1 MTPPPMAPR
10 QTTKTPDRM
19 YGKRKLRNPHQGS
32 TGEPQSRRFY
42 RDVDGI
48 LLLDKPL
55 GLSSNAALQQVRGLF
70 GALKAG
76 HAGSLDPLASGLL
89 PVCFGQATKVC
100 GRLLN
105 SGKTYLVTAQLGA
118 RTESLDCETEVIERA
133 AVPVLDTAG
142 VDAVLATFL
151 GEQDQVPPMHSALKQ
166 DGKRLY
172 ELARRGESVER
183 QPRRITIHSI
193 RQVRLSTEQ
202 IEFEVRCSKGT
213 YIRSLAADIA
223 AKLGTLGYVAALRR
237 LTVEPFEG
245 LPMHTFET
253 LEAQLGAG
261 PADVLDCLL
270 LTADAAFQ
278 DLASTQLGRDG
289 ERDLLRGQ
297 AVSTLTPAP
306 AGPLRAYG
314 PNGRFL
320 GLVEA
325 QPDGRVQPVRLFVEA
340 ART

>member
-1 MTPPPMAPR
+1 MHGKPR
-10 QTTKTPDRM
+10 
-19 YGKRKLRNPHQGS
+19 LRNPHQGQG
-32 TGEPQSRRFY
+32 GEPRPRRFY
-42 RDVDGI
+42 REVDGI
-48 LLLDKPL
+48 LLLDKSL
-55 GLSSNAALQQVRGLF
+55 GLSSNAALQEARGLF

-105 SGKTYLVTAQLGA
+105 SGKTYWVTIQLGA
-118 RTESLDCETEVIERA
+118 RTDSLDCETEVVERA
-133 AVPVLDTAG
+133 DIPPLTEAG

-151 GEQDQVPPMHSALKQ
+151 GEQDQIPPMHSALKQ

-172 ELARRGESVER
+172 ELARRGEHVER
-183 QPRRITIHSI
+183 EPRRITLYSI
-193 RQVRLSTEQ
+193 RRTQMTADQ

-223 AKLGTLGYVAALRR
+223 ARLGTIGYVAALRR

-245 LPMHTFET
+245 LPMHTLAS
-253 LEAQLGAG
+253 LEARLAGG
-261 PADVLDCLL
+261 PATVLDSLL
-270 LTADAAFQ
+270 LTADAAFE
-278 DLASTQLGRDG
+278 DLTSTQLGRDA

-297 AVSTLTPAP
+297 TVGTLTTSPP
-306 AGPLRAYG
+306 GQLRAYG

-320 GLVEA
+320 GLVEG
-325 QPDGRVQPVRLFVEA
+325 QPDGRVRPLRLFVEPA
-340 ART
+340 GT

>member
-1 MTPPPMAPR
+1 M
-10 QTTKTPDRM
+10 
-19 YGKRKLRNPHQGS
+19 S
-32 TGEPQSRRFY
+32 TYPRRFY
-42 RDVDGI
+42 REVDGI

-105 SGKTYLVTAQLGA
+105 SGKTYRVTVQLGA
-118 RTESLDCETEVIERA
+118 RTESLDCETDIVERA
-133 AVPVLDTAG
+133 EIPALGEAG
-142 VDAVLATFL
+142 VDVVLAAFM

-183 QPRRITIHSI
+183 AARRITIYKMQ
-193 RQVRLSTEQ
+193 RVRLTQ
-202 IEFEVRCSKGT
+202 DQLEFEVQCSKGT

-223 AKLGTLGYVAALRR
+223 GKLGTLGYVAELRR

-245 LPMHTFET
+245 QLMHT
-253 LEAQLGAG
+253 LEALEARLVDGSPSQL
-261 PADVLDCLL
+261 DSLL

-278 DLASTQLGRDG
+278 DLAGTQLEQGS

-297 AVSTLTPAP
+297 TVAAVSPAP
-306 AGPLRAYG
+306 PGQLRAYG
-314 PNGRFL
+314 MNGRFL
-320 GLVEA
+320 GLVEG
-325 QPDGRVQPVRLFVEA
+325 QPDGRVRPIRLFVETTGA
-340 ART
+340 